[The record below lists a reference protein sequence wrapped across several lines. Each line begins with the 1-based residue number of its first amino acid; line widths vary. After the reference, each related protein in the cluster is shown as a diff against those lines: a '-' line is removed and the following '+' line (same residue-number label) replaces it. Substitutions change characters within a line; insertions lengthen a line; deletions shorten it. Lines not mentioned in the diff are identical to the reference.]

1 MKVAIVGLGSVGR
14 RHLRNL
20 AALGHTDIVLVRSGR
35 STLPD
40 SELGNWEV
48 AADLDAALRSKP
60 GAAVIATPTALHLD
74 AAIPLARAGCHL
86 LIEKPV
92 SHTMAGV
99 EDLRDAARKSGA
111 RVVTAFQ
118 YRHHPGLLA
127 VRRWLQEGAI
137 GRPVSAR
144 ACYADYLPDWHPWED
159 YRQSYAAR
167 EELGGG
173 AVLTLCHPLD
183 YLAWLLGPVTYVT
196 GVVSSN
202 GGLGIDV
209 EDSAD
214 GVLEFGSGAVA
225 SVHMDFVQRPPSHH
239 LTIVGTEGTLAWD
252 QSDGAA
258 RLYRVSTGRWDVMP
272 APAGFDRNDMFLS
285 EMQHFLSLADGTVSE
300 PSSLDEG
307 VHALAIALALRESAR
322 SGRRVEVAAMAGKSS

>member
-20 AALGHTDIVLVRSGR
+20 ASLGHTDVVLVRSGR

-40 SELGNWEV
+40 AELAAWPV
-48 AADLDAALRSKP
+48 AADLQEALRFRP
-60 GAAVIATPTALHLD
+60 AAAVIATPTALHLD

-92 SHTMAGV
+92 SHTVAGL
-99 EDLRDAARKSGA
+99 EDLQQAL
-111 RVVTAFQ
+111 RVGGGRAMVAFQ

-127 VRRWLQEGAI
+127 IRRWILDGAI

-159 YRQSYAAR
+159 YRQSYAAKQD
-167 EELGGG
+167 LGGG

-183 YLAWLLGPVTYVT
+183 YLAWLLGPVTHVT

-202 GGLGIDV
+202 SGLGIDV

-214 GVLEFGSGAVA
+214 GVLECAGGAVA

-258 RLYRVSTGRWDVMP
+258 RLYRVSTGRWEVTP
-272 APAGFDRNDMFLS
+272 APAAFDRNDMFLS
-285 EMQHFLSLADGTVSE
+285 EMQHFLSLADGTASQ
-300 PSSLDEG
+300 PSTLDEG
-307 VHALAIALALRESAR
+307 VHALAIALALLESAR
-322 SGRRVEVAAMAGKSS
+322 SGRRVEVAAMAEESS